1 MPIEL
6 TAFLAIVTIPLWIWS
21 IKDVVST
28 NFTRNHYRTIW
39 LMIVLFFPLLGSIC
53 YFLLKSQFE
62 GPRRTFNPKFI
73 H

>member
-39 LMIVLFFPLLGSIC
+39 LMIVLFFPMLGSIV
-53 YFLLKSQFE
+53 YFKIKKHFVGE
-62 GPRRTFNPKFI
+62 ARIFNPQFI
-73 H
+73 R